1 MLKYSACTVTVKMSE
16 CVHNESMGDNNEWV
30 YSS

>member
-16 CVHNESMGDNNEWV
+16 CVHNESMGDNNE
-30 YSS
+30 